1 MKKLAS
7 HELSD
12 HRSYMISNLKS
23 AKAHL
28 SELVEKASQ
37 GEEIWLTVRGKPKA
51 RICPL
56 PNDQSAKDKIAW
68 VESVR
73 EARAKY
79 GQQNDPD
86 DTQALWD
93 ELRGE

>member
-1 MKKLAS
+1 
-7 HELSD
+7 
-12 HRSYMISNLKS
+12 MISSLKS

-56 PNDQSAKDKIAW
+56 PQDQSETNKSVWI
-68 VESVR
+68 ESVR

-79 GQQNDPD
+79 GRQNNSA